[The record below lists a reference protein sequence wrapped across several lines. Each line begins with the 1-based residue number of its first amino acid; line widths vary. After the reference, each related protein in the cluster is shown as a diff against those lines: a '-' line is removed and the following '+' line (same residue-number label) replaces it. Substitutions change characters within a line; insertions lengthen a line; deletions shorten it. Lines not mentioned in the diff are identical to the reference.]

1 MKRYYRPNHL
11 LNMEGFPMHRR
22 ILYLALW
29 ERADLIGFSK
39 VKMTILSEM
48 CGEYTFMHEDIDALD
63 PLVKRKGKD
72 MVFLPHFLITQ
83 RKSLSLR
90 SPGAN
95 RIWEALAEKF
105 PGTTKQDASPYTSY
119 MNSIGAGDLI
129 PDMPEHVVEGKP
141 PPKWMVEHLKLMG
154 KAKTVVE
161 PHEWPE
167 KLLVAYRSLLDNF
180 FSIAERITSKAELLH
195 FRVGPN
201 QILNTQQQIQNIIN
215 SYSVE
220 IAEQQIRA
228 SINKNRLTVY
238 PPGTRP

>member
-11 LNMEGFPMHRR
+11 LNMEGHPMHRR

-39 VKMTILSEM
+39 VQMVILSEM
-48 CGEYTFMHEDIDALD
+48 CGQYTFMHEDIDALD

-105 PGTTKQDASPYTSY
+105 PGTTKQDASPYINY
-119 MNSIGAGDLI
+119 MNFIGAGSLI

-141 PPKWMVEHLKLMG
+141 LPKWMVEHLELME
-154 KAKTVVE
+154 KAKGVAD
-161 PHEWPE
+161 PHEWPQ
-167 KLLVAYRSLLDNF
+167 KLIVAYKSLLDNF
-180 FSIAERITSKAELLH
+180 FSIAEKITSKAELLN
-195 FRVGPN
+195 FRVGPT

-215 SYSVE
+215 SHSIE
-220 IAEQQIRA
+220 EAEQQIRV

-238 PPGTRP
+238 PP